1 MTDDLVVLVDEDGR
15 DAGSAARLE
24 VHGPDTPLHR
34 AFSVY
39 LFDDE
44 GRLLLTRRALGKVTW
59 PGVWTNSC
67 CGHPRPGEDYA
78 SAIRRRVREE
88 LGVGVSD
95 LRVALPDF
103 TYRAVDFSGVVEHE
117 VCPVYVGRIIGQLA
131 PDASEVMDHQ
141 WVGWEDYVSAAART
155 PGLISP
161 WSALQVPQLAGVLHG
176 LLEPVTP
183 QTNDPVR
190 RRTSTV

>member
-1 MTDDLVVLVDEDGR
+1 MTADLVVLVDERGR
-15 DAGSAARLE
+15 DAGSAPRLE
-24 VHGPDTPLHR
+24 IHGSDTPLHR
-34 AFSVY
+34 AFSLY
-39 LFDDE
+39 LFDDR
-44 GRLLLTRRALGKVTW
+44 GRLLLTRRALTKVTW

-78 SAIRRRVREE
+78 AAIRRRVREE

-103 TYRAVDFSGVVEHE
+103 AYRATDFSGVVENE
-117 VCPVYVGRIIGQLA
+117 VCPVYVGRIIGEPE
-131 PDASEVMDHQ
+131 PDPTEVMDHQ
-141 WVGWEDYVSAAART
+141 WLGWEDYVSAAART

-176 LLEPVTP
+176 LVEPVTP
-183 QTNDPVR
+183 QPQDPAR
-190 RRTSTV
+190 GRTSTA